1 MLLAQ
6 KFSKMASEVALTPVG
21 PFTNLSF
28 NPSMEINRMSTKML
42 DEITYQFLNV
52 NGATV
57 EV

>member
-1 MLLAQ
+1 
-6 KFSKMASEVALTPVG
+6 MASEVAFIPVA

-28 NPSMEINRMSTKML
+28 NPSMEINHMSTKMW
-42 DEITYQFLNV
+42 DEITYQFLYV